1 MPAAPSSI
9 SSLSPV
15 RIYILWHPGLDESVE
30 AAGEQAS
37 ESGPGSQPVT
47 QNKRGLQLAR
57 RLYHWFRLENME
69 GIPVYFRSAVA
80 HGASVPPPIADDSGI
95 LNYIIPLIDAN
106 MVASPD
112 WRRYVSAFVSGML
125 PASPTASNAK
135 SKAKKSPPAAAEC
148 VLLPV
153 AMEPLAYNMP
163 ESMRRLN
170 FIRHIAK
177 DDQPVDDETL
187 IARLTE
193 IICRDLRARMFQKK
207 ARNRDKP
214 LAPPDKI
221 KIFLSHAKA
230 DDTKEAIALKEYI
243 QRETQCEAFFDETD
257 IASGYDYARILEN
270 SITQDSAGLIVIQGD
285 NYADRPWCRKEIR
298 DFLQPFAYLSSSK
311 EPRLQYFIHPV
322 IVVQTMKGHQIART
336 IPELGYS
343 PCIRWPTKTPD
354 DYFATPRFV
363 VTTLLREILFSLFHR
378 LLAERIAEHKKDCS
392 EIFINR
398 SPDPFLINRI
408 LANKATSLFLKGN
421 QACSFVHPGYGLS
434 GMDREGLKAAFPQC
448 EFTSFLSRSS
458 SNRWPGLKLKGKVI
472 AISVGNPGDI
482 LAKGLW
488 DEHIQ
493 ELLVRLLRP
502 LLHAQSS
509 ILYGGTLPNNLKS
522 SPPWENGINFTVT
535 MLRLLAG
542 ERQPINECEEQP
554 RLYIPTPCH
563 VLPISAKT
571 IAQWTD
577 ICSFI
582 PVTAED
588 TGIELKALQEQ
599 APPSPDPEELASF
612 SFSERQKKQ
621 QEYKHAKNEYH
632 IRRRAI
638 EARAYSAMRRK
649 ICDSKSLLVCSLP
662 DSLSGTLGTR
672 RVKTHAHILIGGK
685 LLGFT
690 GIMPGV
696 FEEFLHAVRAKK
708 PIYVIS
714 EYGGAAALLAKW
726 LIDPPVKPP
735 PELTIEYY
743 KKHSEKYA
751 ETLTEFAKLP
761 TPLSQMPTPQD
772 AFEKLWRCIDQVRG
786 HRDLAKI
793 FYNGLTHQENL
804 ELLSAVNSGTISRLI
819 WTGIGNLKS
828 TTKKKTERQIAP

>member
-1 MPAAPSSI
+1 MPTASI

-30 AAGEQAS
+30 VTDVKSGETGP
-37 ESGPGSQPVT
+37 ESKPAT
-47 QNKRGLQLAR
+47 QNQRGLLLAR

-80 HGASVPPPIADDSGI
+80 YGDSVPPPLYDDPGI

-112 WRRYVSAFVSGML
+112 WRRYVSAFVGGML
-125 PASPTASNAK
+125 PTSPATGSAK
-135 SKAKKSPPAAAEC
+135 TKAKKSPPAAAEC

-193 IICRDLRARMFQKK
+193 VICRDLRARMFQKK
-207 ARNRDKP
+207 ASNRIKQP
-214 LAPPDKI
+214 LSPPDKI

-270 SITQDSAGLIVIQGD
+270 SITQDSAGLVVIQGD

-298 DFLQPFAYLSSSK
+298 DFLQPFAYPNSSK
-311 EPRLQYFIHPV
+311 EQRLQYFIHPV

-343 PCIRWPTKTPD
+343 PCIRWATKTPD

-378 LLAERIAEHKKDCS
+378 LLAESIAERKKDCR

-408 LANKATSLFLKGN
+408 LANKATNLFLKGN

-458 SNRWPGLKLKGKVI
+458 SNRWAGLKLKGKVI

-502 LLHAQSS
+502 LLHAQAS
-509 ILYGGTLPNNLKS
+509 ILYGGTLPKNLKS
-522 SPPWENGINFTVT
+522 SPPWEKGINFTVT

-542 ERQPINECEEQP
+542 ERQPINEHEEQP

-563 VLPISAKT
+563 ELPISAKT

-577 ICSFI
+577 ICSFV

-588 TGIELKALQEQ
+588 TGIELKSLQEP
-599 APPSPDPEELASF
+599 APPSPDPEELAALSYT
-612 SFSERQKKQ
+612 ERQKTQ
-621 QEYKHAKNEYH
+621 REYEDAKNEYH
-632 IRRRAI
+632 VRRRAI

-649 ICDSKSLLVCSLP
+649 VCDSKSLLVCSLP
-662 DSLSGTLGTR
+662 DSLSDTLGTK

-685 LLGFT
+685 LLGFA
-690 GIMPGV
+690 GIMPGL

-708 PIYVIS
+708 PIYLIS

-726 LIDPPVKPP
+726 LIHPPAKQP

-743 KKHSEKYA
+743 KQHSEKYA
-751 ETLTEFAKLP
+751 ETFLELEKLP
-761 TPLSQMPTPQD
+761 TTLPKMPTPQD
-772 AFEKLWRCIDQVRG
+772 AFDKLRGYIDQVSG
-786 HRDLAKI
+786 HGDLAKI
-793 FYNGLTHQENL
+793 FRNGLTHYENL
-804 ELLSAVNSGTISRLI
+804 DLLSAGNSGTISRLI

-828 TTKKKTERQIAP
+828 TTKKETEHQIAP